1 MMMKRL
7 KGEVLLFRIAA
18 SLFFLFSPAVFGQ
31 DVIIL
36 PVSYEY
42 EVVDES
48 NEVDYC
54 ISKVSEK
61 YGINPEIFYAIAKI
75 ESGFNPYA
83 YRKNRNGTV
92 DIGLMQI
99 NSQTARH
106 FGYSPSQLWDIC
118 TNVEVAALK
127 LRSCYQIYGESLKT
141 IGCYHS
147 NTAYHMRKYIRLFE
161 KVYYKMR

>member
-7 KGEVLLFRIAA
+7 KGEVLLFKIAA
-18 SLFFLFSPAVFGQ
+18 SLLLFFSAAQGQ
-31 DVIIL
+31 DVIVL
-36 PVSYEY
+36 PVSYDY
-42 EVVDES
+42 EVVDEA
-48 NEVDYC
+48 NEIDYC
-54 ISKVSEK
+54 ISRASEK
-61 YGINPEIFYAIAKI
+61 YGINPEIFYTIAKI

-99 NSQTARH
+99 NSATARH

-127 LRSCYQIYGESLKT
+127 LRSCYRKYGESLKT

-147 NTAYHMRKYIRLFE
+147 NTAYHMRKYIRLFQ
-161 KVYYKMR
+161 KAYYRMR